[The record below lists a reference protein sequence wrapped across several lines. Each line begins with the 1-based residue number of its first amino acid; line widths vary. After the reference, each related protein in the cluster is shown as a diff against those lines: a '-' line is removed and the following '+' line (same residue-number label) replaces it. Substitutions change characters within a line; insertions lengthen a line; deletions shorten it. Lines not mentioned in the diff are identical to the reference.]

1 MRIQRGKVAS
11 RFSIAMKHRA
21 CSPIIPPLRGARG
34 VLSITSTIA
43 HDEVIIPKNTPLKG
57 GIVSWRFAM
66 MCILLFAL
74 PYISFAQSSNPD
86 SLRVQEP
93 ASFAPIKP
101 KKNPN
106 GAVLRSLLVPGWG
119 QYYNGQK
126 LKAAIVFAAEVGE
139 IGTAIYWHRESKRVN
154 DPHFKLVYEDYRN
167 AAYWFLAGT
176 IILSMLDAY
185 VDAQLSDFDE
195 SPSLD
200 DRTLGALAP
209 PQPMLA
215 LRLKIRL

>member
-1 MRIQRGKVAS
+1 MS
-11 RFSIAMKHRA
+11 SDFMKA
-21 CSPIIPPLRGARG
+21 LVP
-34 VLSITSTIA
+34 
-43 HDEVIIPKNTPLKG
+43 
-57 GIVSWRFAM
+57 
-66 MCILLFAL
+66 FAL
-74 PYISFAQSSNPD
+74 ACAFLLASFSFSPNAFAQVSTTD
-86 SLRVQEP
+86 SLRAQEVISLTP
-93 ASFAPIKP
+93 TKP

-126 LKAAIVFAAEVGE
+126 WKAALVSAAEVTE
-139 IGTAIYWHRESKRVN
+139 IGFAIFWHRESKRVN
-154 DPHFKLVYEDYRN
+154 DERYKLIYEDYRN
-167 AAYWFLAGT
+167 TAYWFLAGT

-209 PQPMLA
+209 PQPLLA
-215 LRLKIRL
+215 IRLKIRL

>member
-1 MRIQRGKVAS
+1 MSSGCVNALL
-11 RFSIAMKHRA
+11 RFAILFA
-21 CSPIIPPLRGARG
+21 L
-34 VLSITSTIA
+34 LFTITST
-43 HDEVIIPKNTPLKG
+43 
-57 GIVSWRFAM
+57 
-66 MCILLFAL
+66 
-74 PYISFAQSSNPD
+74 SFAQSSNTD
-86 SLRVQEP
+86 SLRTQK
-93 ASFAPIKP
+93 SISLAPIKP
-101 KKNPN
+101 KKSPN

-154 DPHFKLVYEDYRN
+154 DERFKIVYEDYRN

-176 IILSMLDAY
+176 ILLSMLDAY

-209 PQPMLA
+209 PQPVLA
-215 LRLKIRL
+215 LRFKIRL